1 MSLKMWSSGELV
13 LPPPPS
19 FKSVHFAPGVNS
31 GEQDPPPIPTEVTI
45 RERVIFF
52 GLFGRELLLVWII
65 ATLHIL
71 SGITFNCLPSDPKHL
86 TFDRGCPR
94 DLLVRLLDVLEEL
107 HSFMELHSCS
117 RKEPPPGC
125 PLPRT
130 GCPQQ
135 APRRCRSRAQEGQ
148 LSASPLPRH
157 RLMGRVAGPASLL
170 GLQLSPSAPR
180 WGAVLTP
187 KAALSRG
194 RRGTRLTQQRDL
206 LWGGWWEDSSSS
218 RWCLASPRWSP
229 SSSGVGTR
237 RSDQD
242 ECNLAITPTLSLVK
256 SENEHWQY
264 WMIDTITCSMSIC
277 LCINIYFGHFDMCSS
292 WNSGHLEKLTCCIEM
307 LTLRL
312 SCDIHFQ
319 FHLSR
324 IFFICP
330 VFDPKYASLVWS
342 FKRLSFLFDIDREFV
357 FCTEASIVVSR

>member
-1 MSLKMWSSGELV
+1 MHRFIPPHNPINLVENVIVRRVSSSPSALLQDRSLCSRSQLWGAGTTADPNGGDNQREF
-13 LPPPPS
+13 S
-19 FKSVHFAPGVNS
+19 FRRFDS
-31 GEQDPPPIPTEVTI
+31 
-45 RERVIFF
+45 
-52 GLFGRELLLVWII
+52 ELLLVWII

-180 WGAVLTP
+180 
-187 KAALSRG
+187 
-194 RRGTRLTQQRDL
+194 
-206 LWGGWWEDSSSS
+206 
-218 RWCLASPRWSP
+218 
-229 SSSGVGTR
+229 
-237 RSDQD
+237 
-242 ECNLAITPTLSLVK
+242 
-256 SENEHWQY
+256 
-264 WMIDTITCSMSIC
+264 
-277 LCINIYFGHFDMCSS
+277 
-292 WNSGHLEKLTCCIEM
+292 
-307 LTLRL
+307 
-312 SCDIHFQ
+312 
-319 FHLSR
+319 
-324 IFFICP
+324 
-330 VFDPKYASLVWS
+330 
-342 FKRLSFLFDIDREFV
+342 
-357 FCTEASIVVSR
+357 